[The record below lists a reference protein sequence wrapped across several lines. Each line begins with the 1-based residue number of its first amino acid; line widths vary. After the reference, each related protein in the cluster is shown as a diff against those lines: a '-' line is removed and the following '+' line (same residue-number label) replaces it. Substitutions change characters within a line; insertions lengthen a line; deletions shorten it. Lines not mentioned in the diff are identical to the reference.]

1 MPVSVSNVSNAR
13 EGGGGD
19 EEAGVRLNALL
30 ERGAGP
36 AQRTALDREQRGGL
50 DHQLSGKGPHCGH
63 PIWHFKETRHLCRRT
78 DSVRYFLQNM
88 LNVAS
93 KWDR

>member
-1 MPVSVSNVSNAR
+1 MPVSVSNKSNAR
-13 EGGGGD
+13 GRRYEKAD
-19 EEAGVRLNALL
+19 VRLNALL
-30 ERGAGP
+30 ERRRELRSILRSTEGNAEVWIISY
-36 AQRTALDREQRGGL
+36 QEMVLTAVTLYG
-50 DHQLSGKGPHCGH
+50 
-63 PIWHFKETRHLCRRT
+63 HFKETRHLCRRT